1 MLNHHLPHPLLHPTQ
16 SPSRIQSLP
25 QPPIPD
31 IFDTNIPP
39 VEPTLTPPVTLL
51 GLQGEDEP
59 QDPSNI
65 DSQPYEGPST
75 LNPNSTDDQLQHP
88 STFPEP
94 QHGEL
99 WNLHTCRNT
108 VPELSIVGLTTMP
121 DFDLGDGNFGEE
133 AEVMNRDL
141 ARWTRQ
147 GLWSGC
153 ADGEVYVS
161 NLS

>member
-1 MLNHHLPHPLLHPTQ
+1 MLKPVQWSEEEFFPDCGGNAEGERWRWASGRIKCSTGISRQDQAELEQMVLDTLTGAEAHEAQTQTMLTHHLPQPLLHPTQ

-94 QHGEL
+94 
-99 WNLHTCRNT
+99 
-108 VPELSIVGLTTMP
+108 
-121 DFDLGDGNFGEE
+121 
-133 AEVMNRDL
+133 
-141 ARWTRQ
+141 
-147 GLWSGC
+147 
-153 ADGEVYVS
+153 
-161 NLS
+161 